1 VSHSW
6 TTQSLPKSDPPEIPA
21 QYRNALRELDNVP
34 AIQLARAATPVED
47 MSRLRSALGGGPRL
61 LVKRDDAIPFGFGGN
76 KIRKLQLV
84 AAAALDA
91 SADVLVT
98 VGGVQSNHARATA
111 AVAAKL
117 GMRCLIIANGVAPE
131 RVTANALLD
140 QLLGAD
146 VEYIS
151 SREERAPALA
161 AAMTRLQRAGQHPF
175 AIPLGASTPLG
186 ALGFVRAVG
195 ELLQQTAPPDMIVHA
210 ASSGGTQAGLVAG
223 CALYGLSTRVIGV
236 SADDP
241 AADVAL
247 KVREIVRGVGDALG
261 VDGDALASVHSIE
274 VDDQQV
280 GDGYG
285 IPSEASR
292 EAQRLAARNEA
303 LFVDHTYTAKALA
316 ALIARVRD
324 GQWRDDE
331 TILFWHTGGQVGLF
345 A

>member
-1 VSHSW
+1 M
-6 TTQSLPKSDPPEIPA
+6 SDPPAIPA
-21 QYRNALRELDNVP
+21 QFRDALRELANVP
-34 AIQLARAATPVED
+34 ALQLARAATPVEE

-61 LVKRDDAIPFGFGGN
+61 FVKRDDAISFGFGGN
-76 KIRKLQLV
+76 KVRKLEMVAV
-84 AAAALDA
+84 AAMNAA
-91 SADVLVT
+91 ADTLVT
-98 VGGVQSNHARATA
+98 VGGIQSNHARATA

-117 GMRCLIIANGVAPE
+117 GMRCVIIANGKPPE
-131 RVTANALLD
+131 HPTANALLN
-140 QLLGAD
+140 QLLGAE
-146 VEYIS
+146 VEYIA
-151 SREERAPALA
+151 SREERASALA
-161 AAMTRLQRAGQHPF
+161 ATIGRLQRDGRNPY

-195 ELLQQTAPPDMIVHA
+195 ELLEQIAPPSMIVHA
-210 ASSGGTQAGLVAG
+210 ASSGGTQAGIVAG
-223 CALYGLSTRVIGV
+223 CALHGLSTRVIGV

-247 KVREIVRGVGDALG
+247 KVRDIVRGVGDLLG
-261 VDGDALASVHSIE
+261 VDGEALASVHPIE

-303 LFVDHTYTAKALA
+303 LFVDNTYTAKALA
-316 ALIARVRD
+316 SMIARVRA
-324 GQWRDDE
+324 GGFRDDE

>member
-21 QYRNALRELDNVP
+21 QYRNALRKLDDVP
-34 AIQLARAATPVED
+34 ALQLARAATPVED

-98 VGGVQSNHARATA
+98 VGGIQSNHARATA

-117 GMRCLIIANGVAPE
+117 GMRCLIIANGAAPE

-161 AAMTRLQRAGQHPF
+161 ATVARLQRAGQNPF

-186 ALGFVRAVG
+186 AFGFVRAMG
-195 ELLQQTAPPDMIVHA
+195 ELLLQTAPPHLIVHA
-210 ASSGGTQAGLVAG
+210 TSSGGTQAGLVAA

-236 SADDP
+236 SADDA

-247 KVREIVRGVGDALG
+247 KVRDIVRGVGDSLG

-285 IPSEASR
+285 IPSDASR

-316 ALIARVRD
+316 ALIARVRE
-324 GQWRDDE
+324 GQFRDDE
-331 TILFWHTGGQVGLF
+331 TVLFWHTGGQVGLF

>member
-1 VSHSW
+1 M
-6 TTQSLPKSDPPEIPA
+6 TQLHPNSDPPEIAA
-21 QYRNALRELDNVP
+21 QYRDALRELDNVP
-34 AIQLARAATPVED
+34 ALQLARAATPVEE

-61 LVKRDDAIPFGFGGN
+61 LAKRDDAISFGFGGN
-76 KIRKLQLV
+76 KVRKLQMVAV
-84 AAAALDA
+84 AAMNAA
-91 SADVLVT
+91 ADTLVT
-98 VGGVQSNHARATA
+98 VGGIQSNHARATA

-117 GMRCLIIANGVAPE
+117 GMGCVIIANGKPPE
-131 RVTANALLD
+131 RATANALLD
-140 QLLGAD
+140 QLLGAE
-146 VEYIS
+146 VEYIA

-161 AAMTRLQRAGQHPF
+161 AAITRLQSAGRSPY

-195 ELLQQTAPPDMIVHA
+195 EMLEQIAPPTMIVHA

-241 AADVAL
+241 AAEIAT
-247 KVREIVRGVGDALG
+247 KVRDIVRGVGDLLG
-261 VDGDALASVHSIE
+261 VDGEAFAKVHAIE

-285 IPSEASR
+285 IPTEASR

-316 ALIARVRD
+316 SLNARVRE
-324 GQWRDDE
+324 GQFRDDD

>member
-1 VSHSW
+1 MSHSW

-21 QYRNALRELDNVP
+21 QYRNALRALDAVP

-98 VGGVQSNHARATA
+98 VGGIQSNHARATA

-131 RVTANALLD
+131 RATANALLD

-161 AAMTRLQRAGQHPF
+161 AAVARLQRAGQKPF

-195 ELLQQTAPPDMIVHA
+195 ELLLQTAPPQMIVHA
-210 ASSGGTQAGLVAG
+210 TSSGGTQAGLVAA

-241 AADVAL
+241 AADIAL
-247 KVREIVRGVGDALG
+247 KVRDIVRGVGDSLG
-261 VDGDALASVHSIE
+261 VDGDALASAHSIE

-324 GQWRDDE
+324 GQFRDDE

>member
-6 TTQSLPKSDPPEIPA
+6 TTQSLPKSDPPEIPT
-21 QYRNALRELDNVP
+21 QYRNALRELDDVP
-34 AIQLARAATPVED
+34 AIQLARAATPVEE

-76 KIRKLQLV
+76 KIRKLELV
-84 AAAALDA
+84 AAAAVDA

-117 GMRCLIIANGVAPE
+117 GMRCLIIANGTAPE
-131 RVTANALLD
+131 RATANALLD

-146 VEYIS
+146 VEYIG
-151 SREERAPALA
+151 SREEREPALA
-161 AAMTRLQRAGQHPF
+161 AAVERLQRAGQKPF

-195 ELLQQTAPPDMIVHA
+195 ELLTQTAPPSMIVHA

-223 CALYGLSTRVIGV
+223 CTLYGLSTHVIGV
-236 SADDP
+236 SADDA

-247 KVREIVRGVGDALG
+247 KVRDIVRGVGDALG
-261 VDGDALASVHSIE
+261 VDGVALSSANSIE

-316 ALIARVRD
+316 ALIARVRE
-324 GQWRDDE
+324 GQFRDDE

>member
-1 VSHSW
+1 M
-6 TTQSLPKSDPPEIPA
+6 TQSPPMTDSPKIPV
-21 QYRNALRELDNVP
+21 QYRDALRELDGVP
-34 AIQLARAATPVED
+34 VLQLVRAPTLIEE

-61 LVKRDDAIPFGFGGN
+61 FVKRDDAIPFGFGGN
-76 KIRKLQLV
+76 KVRKLQMV
-84 AAAALDA
+84 AAAAMSEA
-91 SADVLVT
+91 ADTLVT

-117 GMRCLIIANGVAPE
+117 GMRCLIIANGKAPE

-146 VEYIS
+146 VEYIA

-161 AAMTRLQRAGQHPF
+161 AAMTRLRRDGRKPY

-186 ALGFVRAVG
+186 ALGFVRGVG
-195 ELLQQTAPPDMIVHA
+195 EMLQQIAPPTMIVHA

-223 CALYGLSTRVIGV
+223 CALYGLATRVIGV

-241 AADVAL
+241 AADVAS
-247 KVREIVRGVGDALG
+247 KARDIVRGVGELLG
-261 VDGDALASVHSIE
+261 MDGEALASVHAVE

-285 IPSEASR
+285 IPSDASR

-316 ALIARVRD
+316 SLIARVRE
-324 GQWRDDE
+324 GQLRDDE

>member
-1 VSHSW
+1 M
-6 TTQSLPKSDPPEIPA
+6 TLSLPKADPPEIPA
-21 QYRNALRELDNVP
+21 QYRDALRELDGVP
-34 AIQLARAATPVED
+34 ALQLTRAATPVEE
-47 MSRLRSALGGGPRL
+47 MSRLRSALDGGPQL

-76 KIRKLQLV
+76 KVRKLQMVAV
-84 AAAALDA
+84 AAMNAA
-91 SADVLVT
+91 ADTLVT
-98 VGGVQSNHARATA
+98 VGGIQSNHARATA

-117 GMRCLIIANGVAPE
+117 GMRCVIIANGKPPE

-146 VEYIS
+146 VEYIA

-161 AAMTRLQRAGQHPF
+161 AAMDRLQREGKNPF

-195 ELLQQTAPPDMIVHA
+195 ELLQQIAPPKVIVHA

-241 AADVAL
+241 AAEVAS
-247 KVREIVRGVGDALG
+247 KVREIVRGVGELLNADGEAL
-261 VDGDALASVHSIE
+261 VSARPIE

-316 ALIARVRD
+316 SLIARVRD
-324 GQWRDDE
+324 GQFRDDD

>member
-1 VSHSW
+1 MS
-6 TTQSLPKSDPPEIPA
+6 QSPSKSEPPKISA
-21 QYRNALRELDNVP
+21 QYGDALRELDNVP
-34 AIQLARAATPVED
+34 ALQLTRAATPVEELT
-47 MSRLRSALGGGPRL
+47 RLRTALGGGPRL
-61 LVKRDDAIPFGFGGN
+61 FVKRDDAISFGFGGN
-76 KIRKLQLV
+76 KVRKLQMVAV
-84 AAAALDA
+84 AAMNAA
-91 SADVLVT
+91 ADTLVT
-98 VGGVQSNHARATA
+98 VGGIQSNHARATA

-117 GMRCLIIANGVAPE
+117 GMGCVIIANGNPPA
-131 RVTANALLD
+131 RATANALLD

-151 SREERAPALA
+151 SRDERASALA
-161 AAMTRLQRAGQHPF
+161 AAIARLHREGKKPY

-186 ALGFVRAVG
+186 ALGFARAVG
-195 ELLQQTAPPDMIVHA
+195 EMLQQMAAPSAIIHA

-223 CALYGLSTRVIGV
+223 CALHSLTTRVIGV

-241 AADVAL
+241 AADIAS
-247 KVREIVRGVGDALG
+247 KVRDIVRGVGELLG
-261 VDGDALASVHSIE
+261 VDGEALAAVKAIE
-274 VDDQQV
+274 VDDTQV

-285 IPSEASR
+285 IPSDASR

-316 ALIARVRD
+316 SLIARVRE
-324 GQWRDDE
+324 GQFRDDE

>member
-6 TTQSLPKSDPPEIPA
+6 TTQSLPKSDLPEIPA
-21 QYRNALRELDNVP
+21 QYRTALRELDGVP

-47 MSRLRSALGGGPRL
+47 MPRLRAALGGGPRL

-76 KIRKLQLV
+76 KIRKLELV
-84 AAAALDA
+84 AAAAVDA
-91 SADVLVT
+91 SSDVLVT
-98 VGGVQSNHARATA
+98 VGGIQSNHARATA

-117 GMRCLIIANGVAPE
+117 GMRCLIIANGAPPE
-131 RVTANALLD
+131 RATANALLD

-161 AAMTRLQRAGQHPF
+161 AAVARLQRAGQNPF
-175 AIPLGASTPLG
+175 EIPLGASTPLG

-195 ELLQQTAPPDMIVHA
+195 ELLTQTAPPSMIVHA

-236 SADDP
+236 SADDA

-247 KVREIVRGVGDALG
+247 KVRDIVRGVGDALG

-316 ALIARVRD
+316 ALIARVRE
-324 GQWRDDE
+324 GQFRDDE